1 MEALIKGMFVAKEVI
16 WCKGSLWEDNHGG
29 LDQNEEFQPA
39 RTHGEGAEHMTIDE
53 RRQMM
58 VEKKTRKRRHESV

>member
-1 MEALIKGMFVAKEVI
+1 MEALIRGTFVAKEVI
-16 WCKGSLWEDNHGG
+16 WCKGSLWEDNHGR
-29 LDQNEEFQPA
+29 LDQNDKLQPA
-39 RTHGEGAEHMTIDE
+39 RSHGEGAEHMTMKE